1 MEFLYITIPITLF
14 LAILGLIAFIWIA
27 KNGHLNDVEGPKYRM
42 LFEDDED
49 YTPDK
54 DSDQETEKSKK

>member
-14 LAILGLIAFIWIA
+14 LAVLGLVAFIWIA

-49 YTPDK
+49 YTPNE
-54 DSDQETEKSKK
+54 DSDQETEKSKN